1 MSQYEAASGD
11 KNHFFVNNPDVN
23 QEEASIN
30 RRVLNCWL
38 LLQKNKKAN
47 LDIEVDNLL
56 CSILE
61 QKLVG
66 YYLLYARYT
75 EVKKE

>member
-1 MSQYEAASGD
+1 MSQFEAASGD

-38 LLQKNKKAN
+38 LLQKTKKQIWILKLIICFA
-47 LDIEVDNLL
+47 
-56 CSILE
+56 LE

-66 YYLLYARYT
+66 NYLLYARYT
-75 EVKKE
+75 EVLKE